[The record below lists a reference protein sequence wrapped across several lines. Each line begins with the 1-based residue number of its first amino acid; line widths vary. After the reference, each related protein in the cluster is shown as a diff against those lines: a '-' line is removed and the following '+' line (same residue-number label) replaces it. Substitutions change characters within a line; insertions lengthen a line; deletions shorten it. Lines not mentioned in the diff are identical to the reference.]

1 MDRQNLPVVWTPRL
15 VPLAPSGV
23 VARGA
28 VVATALANRLLSRT
42 DDQLAELA
50 GVQAPGLLI
59 VLSDDPTLL
68 PWAEGAVYLGR
79 DASAPSL
86 LLPTTHAPSVPL
98 PVLERAIRAR
108 FPELSVPL
116 AVLPGG
122 KTVVSVSECRK
133 PMVRA
138 TLQAWKDA
146 NP

>member
-1 MDRQNLPVVWTPRL
+1 MDRHNLPVAWTPRL
-15 VPLAPSGV
+15 VPLAPVGV

-28 VVATALANRLLSRT
+28 VTTALANRLLNRT

-50 GVQAPGLLI
+50 GVQARGLLI

-68 PWAEGAVYLGR
+68 PWAEGVIYLGR
-79 DASAPSL
+79 DSSAPSI

-108 FPELSVPL
+108 FPELMMPL
-116 AVLPGG
+116 AVLPDG

-138 TLQAWKDA
+138 TLQAWKDG